1 MIDTASTLTALRD
14 AIPSIRSIKARQ
26 AAHDAVA
33 RLVPA
38 LEALERIG
46 AAQQAQI
53 DTQAQLIISLTNQL
67 TATRR
72 ALTELTRSETT

>member
-1 MIDTASTLTALRD
+1 VIDVTQALTDLRA
-14 AIPSIRSIKARQ
+14 AIPGIRSLKARQ

-33 RLVPA
+33 RLIPA
-38 LEALERIG
+38 MVALERIE
-46 AAQQAQI
+46 AAHQAQI